1 MENTLYII
9 GNGFDLHH
17 GLNTSYLNFRN
28 YCASLLP
35 SLWRFLSE
43 IYGDVINNDM
53 WWSDF
58 ENMLGCVNY
67 DNLALSNNGFAI
79 GEQKV
84 QNLFKG
90 MLPPLFGKWIK
101 QIGGDP
107 QIDKDLNI
115 DADAL
120 FFSFN
125 YTLVLERTYHV
136 DEKKVWHIHN
146 SIDNPDNIII
156 GHDSDERKLFS
167 TYLSNKTNYIVS
179 SDFVDRVNRK
189 IAQGSKNVKMIIE
202 NHKDRFFDVYSQI
215 RHIVIMGFSFNE
227 IDMPYIKAII
237 EANKNAADIDWTI
250 YFHSKGEDKVFIRK
264 LLRIGIDCSKINAPI
279 NW

>member
-17 GLNTSYLNFRN
+17 GLNTSYLDFRN
-28 YCASLLP
+28 YCASSLP

-43 IYGDVINNDM
+43 IYGDMINNDM

-67 DNLALSNNGFAI
+67 DNLALSNNGFAM

-90 MLPPLFGKWIK
+90 ILPPLFGKWIK
-101 QIGGDP
+101 QIGGNP
-107 QIDKDLNI
+107 QKDKDLNI

-167 TYLSNKTNYIVS
+167 TYLSNKTSHIVS
-179 SDFVDRVNRK
+179 YDFVDKVNSK
-189 IAQGSKNVKMIIE
+189 IAQGAKKVKKIIE
-202 NHKDRFFDVYSQI
+202 NQGDRFRSLYSQI
-215 RHIVIMGFSFNE
+215 KHIVVMGFSFND
-227 IDMPYIKAII
+227 IDMPYIEKIWSVNEHKKDTI
-237 EANKNAADIDWTI
+237 WTI
-250 YFHSKGEDKVFIRK
+250 YVYTPENESIIGK
-264 LLRIGIDCSKINAPI
+264 LIAMGVNKIQTK

>member
-17 GLNTSYLNFRN
+17 GLNTSYLDFRN
-28 YCASLLP
+28 YCASSLP

-43 IYGDVINNDM
+43 IYGDMINNDM

-67 DNLALSNNGFAI
+67 DNLALSSNGFAM
-79 GEQKV
+79 GDQKV

-101 QIGGDP
+101 QIGGNP
-107 QIDKDLNI
+107 QMDKDLNI
-115 DADAL
+115 DTDAL

-125 YTLVLERTYHV
+125 YTLVLERTYHI

-146 SIDNPDNIII
+146 SIENPDNIII
-156 GHDSDERKLFS
+156 GHDSDERKLYS

-179 SDFVDRVNRK
+179 PDFVDRINRK
-189 IAQGSKNVKMIIE
+189 TAQGSKKVKKIIE
-202 NHKDRFFDVYSQI
+202 NQGDRFRSLYSQI
-215 RHIVIMGFSFNE
+215 KHIVVMGFSFND
-227 IDMPYIKAII
+227 IDMPYIEKIWSVNEHKKDTIWTLYVYTPEDESII
-237 EANKNAADIDWTI
+237 GKLIAMGVNKIQT
-250 YFHSKGEDKVFIRK
+250 K
-264 LLRIGIDCSKINAPI
+264 

>member
-28 YCASLLP
+28 HCASSLP

-43 IYGDVINNDM
+43 IYGDVVNNDI

-67 DNLALSNNGFAI
+67 DNLALSNNGFAM
-79 GEQKV
+79 GKQKV

-101 QIGGDP
+101 QIGGNP
-107 QIDKDLNI
+107 QMDNDLNI

-167 TYLSNKTNYIVS
+167 TYLSNKTNHIVNP
-179 SDFVDRVNRK
+179 DFVDRINRK
-189 IAQGSKNVKMIIE
+189 IAQGSKKVKMIIE
-202 NHKDRFFDVYSQI
+202 NQKEKFHDLYSNI
-215 RHIVIMGFSFNE
+215 KHIEVMGFSFNN

-264 LLRIGIDCSKINAPI
+264 LLRIGIDHSKINAPI

>member
-28 YCASLLP
+28 YCASSLP
-35 SLWRFLSE
+35 SLWRFLSK

-67 DNLALSNNGFAI
+67 DNLALSNNGFAM

-101 QIGGDP
+101 QIGGNP
-107 QIDKDLNI
+107 QMDKDLNI

-156 GHDSDERKLFS
+156 GHDSDERELFS
-167 TYLSNKTNYIVS
+167 TYLSNKANYIVS
-179 SDFVDRVNRK
+179 LDFVDRINRK
-189 IAQGSKNVKMIIE
+189 IAQGSKKVKMIIE
-202 NHKDRFFDVYSQI
+202 NQKENFHDLYSNI
-215 RHIVIMGFSFNE
+215 KHIEVMGFSFNN

>member
-17 GLNTSYLNFRN
+17 GLNTSYLDFRN
-28 YCASLLP
+28 YCASFLP

-67 DNLALSNNGFAI
+67 DNLALSNNGFAM

-101 QIGGDP
+101 QIGGNP
-107 QIDKDLNI
+107 QMDKDLNI

-146 SIDNPDNIII
+146 SIENPDNIII
-156 GHDSDERKLFS
+156 GHDSDEKKLFS

-179 SDFVDRVNRK
+179 LDFVDRINRK
-189 IAQGSKNVKMIIE
+189 IAQGSKKVKKIIE
-202 NHKDRFFDVYSQI
+202 NQGDRFRS
-215 RHIVIMGFSFNE
+215 
-227 IDMPYIKAII
+227 
-237 EANKNAADIDWTI
+237 
-250 YFHSKGEDKVFIRK
+250 
-264 LLRIGIDCSKINAPI
+264 
-279 NW
+279 